1 MVSIAKPD
9 GWDLIARA
17 GSTDAKVFEP
27 GALPPRAQALAI
39 LNAYLEAAKFEN
51 GRINGDYLNSLGL
64 AVPYSMIW
72 KKPAADLIRGGS
84 RFSEKIMLH

>member
-17 GSTDAKVFEP
+17 GSTDDKVYAP

-39 LNAYLEAAKFEN
+39 LNAYLQAAKFEN
-51 GRINGDYLNSLGL
+51 GHVNGEYLNSLGL
-64 AVPYSMIW
+64 AAP
-72 KKPAADLIRGGS
+72 
-84 RFSEKIMLH
+84 